1 MISGL
6 PGINNS
12 AKLDS
17 VMESLQ
23 RQRIMEQAQLHQA
36 MQAIQGIQ
44 AFKAFR
50 TFQSWSKIPNFVF
63 NIQSFEQP
71 LKFFKINN

>member
-12 AKLDS
+12 TKLDS

-44 AFKAFR
+44 AFQAFR
-50 TFQSWSKIPNFVF
+50 TFKNRSKIPNFVF

-71 LKFFKINN
+71 VKLIKIND

>member
-44 AFKAFR
+44 PFQAFR
-50 TFQSWSKIPNFVF
+50 TFQN
-63 NIQSFEQP
+63 
-71 LKFFKINN
+71 